1 MRLYSRIIA
10 NNLVKDCFQG
20 RVIVLVGAR
29 QTGKTTLVQ
38 MVLERLEGR
47 KVRLINGD
55 DPVDREALSNKSLES
70 LKNVIGDADVLFID
84 EGQKIQTIGQSLK
97 LLVDFYGE
105 KRQVIVTGSS
115 TINLLD
121 STQEPL
127 TGRKFVYSLYPLALP
142 EIIPAGDVL
151 EIKKR
156 WADFLLYGSYPRVVQ
171 ESSLEGKTRELREIT
186 TSYLYRDI
194 LELQQIRNPEA
205 LNKLLQALALQIG
218 SEISY
223 AETAQ
228 TVGMD
233 RVSVERYIQLLER
246 SFVIFRLPPYAGNK
260 RRTIS
265 KLRKIYFWDVGVR
278 NAIIRNFNP
287 LEARSDGGAL
297 FENWMIAERLKR
309 NEYARS
315 LAAAYFWR
323 TYDGSEIDYLEELN
337 QSVNG
342 YEFKIKYSKTN
353 RSFEKA
359 GIPVTV
365 MDADRIAEFLYE

>member
-10 NNLVKDCFQG
+10 NNLINDCFQG

-38 MVLERLEGR
+38 KALEQFEGR
-47 KVRLINGD
+47 KIRFINGD
-55 DPVDREALSNKSLES
+55 DPIDREALTNKSLES
-70 LKNVIGDADVLFID
+70 LKNVVGDADVLFID

-105 KRQVIVTGSS
+105 KKQVIVTGSS

-127 TGRKFVYSLYPLALP
+127 TGRKFVYTLYPLALP
-142 EIIPAGDVL
+142 EIIPNGDVL

-156 WADFLLYGSYPRVVQ
+156 WGDLLLYGSYPRVTQ
-171 ESSLEGKTRELREIT
+171 ESSFEGKARELREIT
-186 TSYLYRDI
+186 ASYLYRDI

-218 SEISY
+218 SEVSY

-228 TVGMD
+228 TIGMD
-233 RVSVERYIQLLER
+233 RVSVERYVQLLER

-287 LEARSDGGAL
+287 LDARSDGGAL

-315 LAAAYFWR
+315 LSAAYFWR
-323 TYDGSEIDYLEELN
+323 TYDGGEIDYIEEIN
-337 QSVNG
+337 QSVKG
-342 YEFKIKYSKTN
+342 YEFKLKYSKKN
-353 RSFEKA
+353 LSFEKA
-359 GIPVTV
+359 GIPVTI
-365 MDADRIAEFLYE
+365 MDTDRIAEFLYG